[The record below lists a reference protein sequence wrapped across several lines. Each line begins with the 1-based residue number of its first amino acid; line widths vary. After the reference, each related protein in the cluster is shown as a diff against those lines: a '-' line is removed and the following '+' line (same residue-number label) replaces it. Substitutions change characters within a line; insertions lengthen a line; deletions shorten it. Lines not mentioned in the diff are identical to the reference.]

1 MQVKIKRR
9 WSSPEPSALGLMTP
23 GRRPA
28 PGVFCWTERRAE
40 EGDTVRITLLIVFGA
55 LGTLAR
61 YGLQGLVQGRAGSSF
76 PAGTLV
82 VNLLGCFLLG
92 GIAEYAMRHLSV
104 PPEWRIG
111 ITVGFLGAFTTFST
125 FTFEAVRLMQDG
137 EWARAWTYILVSV
150 VGGMLAIV
158 LGMRLADQI

>member
-1 MQVKIKRR
+1 
-9 WSSPEPSALGLMTP
+9 
-23 GRRPA
+23 
-28 PGVFCWTERRAE
+28 
-40 EGDTVRITLLIVFGA
+40 VRITLLIVFGA

-61 YGLQGLVQGRAGSSF
+61 YGLQGWVQERAGSSF

-92 GIAEYAMRHLSV
+92 GIAEYAMRHLSI

-125 FTFEAVRLMQDG
+125 FTFEAVRLMQEG
-137 EWARAWTYILVSV
+137 EWMRAWTYVLVSV
-150 VGGMLAIV
+150 AGGMLAIV
-158 LGMRLADQI
+158 VGIRLADRI

>member
-1 MQVKIKRR
+1 
-9 WSSPEPSALGLMTP
+9 MTP

-40 EGDTVRITLLIVFGA
+40 EGGAVRITLLIVFGA

-61 YGLQGLVQGRAGSSF
+61 YGLQGLVQERTGPSF

-82 VNLLGCFLLG
+82 VNILGCFLLG
-92 GIAEYAMRHLSV
+92 GIAEYALTHLSV

-111 ITVGFLGAFTTFST
+111 ITVGFHFRGGALDTGWRMGARRDLFAGERGGRDAGDRGGNAIGGQDLGG
-125 FTFEAVRLMQDG
+125 RD
-137 EWARAWTYILVSV
+137 I
-150 VGGMLAIV
+150 
-158 LGMRLADQI
+158 

>member
-1 MQVKIKRR
+1 
-9 WSSPEPSALGLMTP
+9 LD
-23 GRRPA
+23 
-28 PGVFCWTERRAE
+28 ERRAE
-40 EGDTVRITLLIVFGA
+40 EGDTLRITLLMVFGA

-61 YGLQGLVQGRAGSSF
+61 YGLQGLVQHRTGSSF

-82 VNLLGCFLLG
+82 VNIIGCFFLG
-92 GIAEYAMRHLSV
+92 GIAEYALTHLSV

-137 EWARAWTYILVSV
+137 EWARAGTYILASV
-150 VGGMLAIV
+150 LGGLLAIV
-158 LGMRLADQI
+158 AGIRLADRI

>member
-40 EGDTVRITLLIVFGA
+40 EGETVRITLLIVFGA

-111 ITVGFLGAFTTFST
+111 MTVGFLGAFTTFST

-137 EWARAWTYILVSV
+137 EWWRGWTYILASV
-150 VGGMLAIV
+150 MGGMLAIV
-158 LGMRLADQI
+158 AGMRLADRI

>member
-1 MQVKIKRR
+1 
-9 WSSPEPSALGLMTP
+9 
-23 GRRPA
+23 
-28 PGVFCWTERRAE
+28 
-40 EGDTVRITLLIVFGA
+40 VRITLLIVFGA

-125 FTFEAVRLMQDG
+125 FTFEAVRLMEDG
-137 EWARAWTYILVSV
+137 EWWRAWTYILASV
-150 VGGMLAIV
+150 MGGMLAIV
-158 LGMRLADQI
+158 VGMRLADRI

>member
-1 MQVKIKRR
+1 LKGDGVRLNRPQR
-9 WSSPEPSALGLMTP
+9 GLMTP

-28 PGVFCWTERRAE
+28 PGVFCWTQRREE
-40 EGDTVRITLLIVFGA
+40 EGETLRITLLIVFGA

-61 YGLQGLVQGRAGSSF
+61 YGLQGLVQERTGSSF

-82 VNLLGCFLLG
+82 VNIVGCFFLG
-92 GIAEYAMRHLSV
+92 GIAEYALTHLSV

-125 FTFEAVRLMQDG
+125 FTYEVVRLMQDG
-137 EWARAWTYILVSV
+137 EWGRAGTYILASLLGGVLAV
-150 VGGMLAIV
+150 VV
-158 LGMRLADQI
+158 GMRLADRI